1 MRNTIII
8 IKLGGSIIT
17 DKSKPYTLNLPVI
30 KRLAKEIKKANIP
43 VIIVHGA
50 GSFAHTSA
58 KKYGGKKGYSSLWGV
73 SKVARDAQALDQIM
87 IDELI
92 DAKIPAISFR
102 PNSLFV
108 ARKGQL
114 ASHNLIAVLEALR
127 QGLVPVLYGD
137 VILDESWKTTIFSG
151 ETSTKYLVGFLQ
163 DNNVRINKVIQVGIT
178 NGVYDLDGV
187 TIPEISKSSYTVLK
201 KDIFESRGTDVTGGM
216 KHKVENALEISS
228 MGVKTYIVNGLQKG
242 TLIEVLQGKVIKGT
256 IVT

>member
-1 MRNTIII
+1 MRNTITI

-17 DKSKPYTLNLPVI
+17 DKSKPYILNLPVI

-58 KKYGGKKGYSSLWGV
+58 KKYGGKRGYSSLWGV
-73 SKVARDAQALDQIM
+73 SKVARDAQALDQII

-114 ASHNLIAVLEALR
+114 TSHNLITVLEALK

-137 VILDESWKTTIFSG
+137 VIIDRSWNTTIFSG

-163 DNNVRINKVIQVGIT
+163 DNNVRVDKVIQVGIT
-178 NGVYDLDGV
+178 DGVYDLDGV
-187 TIPEISKSSYTVLK
+187 TIPEISKSSFRVLK
-201 KDIFESRGTDVTGGM
+201 KSIFESGGTDVTGGM
-216 KHKVENALEISS
+216 KHKIENALEISN
-228 MGVKTYIVNGLQKG
+228 MGVKTYIVNGLQKD
-242 TLIEVLQGKVIKGT
+242 TLIGALQGKVIKGT
-256 IVT
+256 IVI

>member
-1 MRNTIII
+1 MRNTITI

-30 KRLAKEIKKANIP
+30 KKLAKEIKKANIP

-73 SKVARDAQALDQIM
+73 AKVARDAQALDQIM

-92 DAKIPAISFR
+92 YAKIPAISFR

-114 ASHNLIAVLEALR
+114 ASHNLTTVLEALK

-137 VILDESWKTTIFSG
+137 VILDQSWNTTIFSG
-151 ETSTKYLVGFLQ
+151 ETSTKYLVDFLQ
-163 DNNVRINKVIQVGIT
+163 DNNVRVNKVIQVGIT
-178 NGVYDLDGV
+178 DGVYDLDGV
-187 TIPEISKSSYTVLK
+187 TIPEISKSSYKVLK
-201 KDIFESRGTDVTGGM
+201 KNIFESRGTDVTGGM
-216 KHKVENALEISS
+216 KHKIENALEISS
-228 MGVKTYIVNGLQKG
+228 MGVKTYIVNGLQKD